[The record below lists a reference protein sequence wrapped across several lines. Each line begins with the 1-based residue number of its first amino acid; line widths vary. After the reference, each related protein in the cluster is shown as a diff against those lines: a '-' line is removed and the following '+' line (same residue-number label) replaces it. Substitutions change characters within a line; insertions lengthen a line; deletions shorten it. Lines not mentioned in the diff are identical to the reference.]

1 MKKYVTP
8 GIVLILAGLYFL
20 LGALPGV
27 NLPEGTFFV
36 LVGLGLLIGRLTTGK
51 CGFTISGFIV
61 LCLGAGWMAADL
73 LILPGKYA
81 SVVTPLALSL
91 AFFLIHICEFRRIG
105 NWPIIPALILLCVG
119 GGLLILFTP
128 GLNAL
133 LKPYYGTIF
142 PALLILVGICLLV
155 RGIAHSH
162 RAPKPQQNAANASYS
177 YSDTSTWAQPPLHNQ
192 PRQEAPTSEAAAA
205 PDAPA
210 AETAAA
216 PDAAEAQ
223 ENTYTAPV
231 DAPEEAVD
239 STDESQVK
247 ED

>member
-73 LILPGKYA
+73 LMLPGKYA

-192 PRQEAPTSEAAAA
+192 PRQEAPAADAAAT

>member
-20 LGALPGV
+20 LGALPGI

-73 LILPGKYA
+73 LMLPGKYA

-119 GGLLILFTP
+119 SGLLILFTP

-133 LKPYYGTIF
+133 LKPYYGTII

-192 PRQEAPTSEAAAA
+192 PRQEAPAADAAAA

>member
-1 MKKYVTP
+1 M
-8 GIVLILAGLYFL
+8 
-20 LGALPGV
+20 
-27 NLPEGTFFV
+27 
-36 LVGLGLLIGRLTTGK
+36 
-51 CGFTISGFIV
+51 
-61 LCLGAGWMAADL
+61 
-73 LILPGKYA
+73 LPGKYA

-177 YSDTSTWAQPPLHNQ
+177 YSDTSTWAQPPLHDQ
-192 PRQEAPTSEAAAA
+192 PRQEAPAAETAAA

>member
-81 SVVTPLALSL
+81 SVVTPLSLSL
-91 AFFLIHICEFRRIG
+91 AFFLINICEFSRIG

-177 YSDTSTWAQPPLHNQ
+177 YSDTSTWAQPPLHDQ
-192 PRQEAPTSEAAAA
+192 PRQEAPAADAAAA

>member
-20 LGALPGV
+20 LGALPGI

-73 LILPGKYA
+73 LMLPGKYA

-177 YSDTSTWAQPPLHNQ
+177 YSNTSTWAQPPLHDQ
-192 PRQEAPTSEAAAA
+192 PRQEAPAADAAAA

>member
-81 SVVTPLALSL
+81 SVVTPFALSL

-192 PRQEAPTSEAAAA
+192 PRQEAPAADAAAA

-231 DAPEEAVD
+231 DAPEETVD

>member
-73 LILPGKYA
+73 LMLPGKYA

-192 PRQEAPTSEAAAA
+192 PRQEAPAADAAAT

-239 STDESQVK
+239 STDESQFK

>member
-61 LCLGAGWMAADL
+61 LCLGAGWMVTDL

-162 RAPKPQQNAANASYS
+162 RAPKPQQNAANASCS

-192 PRQEAPTSEAAAA
+192 PWQEAPAADAAAA

-231 DAPEEAVD
+231 DAPAEAVD

>member
-73 LILPGKYA
+73 LMLPGKYA

-155 RGIAHSH
+155 RGITHSH

-192 PRQEAPTSEAAAA
+192 PRQEAPAADAAAA

-210 AETAAA
+210 AETAAD

-231 DAPEEAVD
+231 DAPEETVD

>member
-73 LILPGKYA
+73 LMLPGKYA

-192 PRQEAPTSEAAAA
+192 PQQEAPAADAAAA

>member
-73 LILPGKYA
+73 LMLPGKYA

-192 PRQEAPTSEAAAA
+192 PRQEAPAADAAAA
-205 PDAPA
+205 PNAPA

>member
-73 LILPGKYA
+73 LMLPGKYA

-162 RAPKPQQNAANASYS
+162 RAPKPQQSAANASYS
-177 YSDTSTWAQPPLHNQ
+177 YSDTSTWAQPPLHDQ
-192 PRQEAPTSEAAAA
+192 PRQEAPAAETAAA

>member
-27 NLPEGTFFV
+27 NLPEGAFFV

-73 LILPGKYA
+73 LMLPGKYA

-192 PRQEAPTSEAAAA
+192 PRQEAPAADAAAT

>member
-73 LILPGKYA
+73 LMLPGKYA

-192 PRQEAPTSEAAAA
+192 PRQEAPAADAAAA
-205 PDAPA
+205 PDPPA

>member
-20 LGALPGV
+20 LGALPGI

-73 LILPGKYA
+73 LMLPGKYA

-119 GGLLILFTP
+119 SGLLILFTP

-133 LKPYYGTIF
+133 LKPYYGTII

-192 PRQEAPTSEAAAA
+192 PRQEAPAADAAAA

-210 AETAAA
+210 AKTAAA

-231 DAPEEAVD
+231 DAPEEAID

>member
-27 NLPEGTFFV
+27 NLPEGAFFV

-192 PRQEAPTSEAAAA
+192 PRQEAPAADAAAA
-205 PDAPA
+205 PDAPP

>member
-192 PRQEAPTSEAAAA
+192 PRQEAPAADAAAA
-205 PDAPA
+205 PDAPE
-210 AETAAA
+210 AETATA

-231 DAPEEAVD
+231 DASEEAVD

>member
-36 LVGLGLLIGRLTTGK
+36 LVGLGLLIGRLTGK

-73 LILPGKYA
+73 LMLPGKYA

-119 GGLLILFTP
+119 SGLLILFTP

-177 YSDTSTWAQPPLHNQ
+177 YSDTSTWAQPPLHDQ
-192 PRQEAPTSEAAAA
+192 PRQEAPAADAAAA

>member
-177 YSDTSTWAQPPLHNQ
+177 YSDTSTWAQPPLHDQ
-192 PRQEAPTSEAAAA
+192 PRQETPAADAAAA

-231 DAPEEAVD
+231 DAPEEAVN
-239 STDESQVK
+239 STDESQFK

>member
-73 LILPGKYA
+73 LMLPGKYA

-177 YSDTSTWAQPPLHNQ
+177 YADTSTWAQPPLHNQ
-192 PRQEAPTSEAAAA
+192 PQQEAPAADAAAA

-231 DAPEEAVD
+231 DAPEEAID

>member
-73 LILPGKYA
+73 LMLPGKYA

-119 GGLLILFTP
+119 GGLLILVTP

-133 LKPYYGTIF
+133 LEPYYGTIF

-177 YSDTSTWAQPPLHNQ
+177 YSDTSTWAQPPLHDQ
-192 PRQEAPTSEAAAA
+192 PRQEAPAAETAAA

>member
-51 CGFTISGFIV
+51 CGFTISGLIV

-81 SVVTPLALSL
+81 SVITPLALSL

-162 RAPKPQQNAANASYS
+162 RTPKPQQNAANASYS
-177 YSDTSTWAQPPLHNQ
+177 YSDTSTWAQPPLHDQ
-192 PRQEAPTSEAAAA
+192 PRQEAPAADAAAA

>member
-192 PRQEAPTSEAAAA
+192 PRQEAPAADAAAA
-205 PDAPA
+205 PDAPE
-210 AETAAA
+210 AETATA

>member
-73 LILPGKYA
+73 LMLPGKYA

-177 YSDTSTWAQPPLHNQ
+177 YSDTSTWAQPPLYNQ
-192 PRQEAPTSEAAAA
+192 PRQEAPAADAAAA

>member
-73 LILPGKYA
+73 LMLPGKYA

-162 RAPKPQQNAANASYS
+162 RAPKLQQNAANASYS
-177 YSDTSTWAQPPLHNQ
+177 YSDTSTWAQPPLHDQ
-192 PRQEAPTSEAAAA
+192 PRQEAPAADAAAA

-210 AETAAA
+210 AETAAV

>member
-73 LILPGKYA
+73 LMLPGKYA

-177 YSDTSTWAQPPLHNQ
+177 YSDTSTWAQPPLHDQ
-192 PRQEAPTSEAAAA
+192 PRQEAPAAEAAA

-231 DAPEEAVD
+231 DAPEEAAD
-239 STDESQVK
+239 SADESQVK

>member
-162 RAPKPQQNAANASYS
+162 HAPKPQQNAANASYS

-192 PRQEAPTSEAAAA
+192 PRQEAPSADAAAA

>member
-73 LILPGKYA
+73 LMLPGKYA

-119 GGLLILFTP
+119 SGLLILFTP

-133 LKPYYGTIF
+133 LKPYYGTII

-162 RAPKPQQNAANASYS
+162 RAPKPQQNAAKASYS
-177 YSDTSTWAQPPLHNQ
+177 YSDTSTWAQPPLHDQ
-192 PRQEAPTSEAAAA
+192 PRQEAPAADAAAV

>member
-61 LCLGAGWMAADL
+61 LCLGAGWMGADL
-73 LILPGKYA
+73 LMLPGKYA

-177 YSDTSTWAQPPLHNQ
+177 YSDTSTWAQPPLHDQ
-192 PRQEAPTSEAAAA
+192 PRQEAPAADAAAA

>member
-73 LILPGKYA
+73 LMLPGKYA

-128 GLNAL
+128 GLNAM

-177 YSDTSTWAQPPLHNQ
+177 YSDTSTWAQPPLHDQ
-192 PRQEAPTSEAAAA
+192 PRQEAPAADAAAA

-210 AETAAA
+210 AETASA

-231 DAPEEAVD
+231 DAPEEAID

>member
-73 LILPGKYA
+73 LMLPGKYA

-177 YSDTSTWAQPPLHNQ
+177 YSDTSTWAQPPLHDQ
-192 PRQEAPTSEAAAA
+192 PRQEAPAAETAAA

>member
-73 LILPGKYA
+73 LMLPGKYA

-155 RGIAHSH
+155 RGIAHSP

-177 YSDTSTWAQPPLHNQ
+177 YSDTSTWAQPPLHDQ
-192 PRQEAPTSEAAAA
+192 PRQEAPAADAAAA

-210 AETAAA
+210 DETVAA

>member
-73 LILPGKYA
+73 LMLPGKYA

-177 YSDTSTWAQPPLHNQ
+177 YSDTSTWAQPPLHDQ
-192 PRQEAPTSEAAAA
+192 PRQEAPVADAAAA

-239 STDESQVK
+239 STDESQVT

>member
-73 LILPGKYA
+73 LMLPGKYA

-91 AFFLIHICEFRRIG
+91 AFFLIHICEFHRIG

-192 PRQEAPTSEAAAA
+192 PRQEAPAADAAAA

-231 DAPEEAVD
+231 DAPEEAID

>member
-27 NLPEGTFFV
+27 NLPKGTFFV

-73 LILPGKYA
+73 LMLPGKYA

-192 PRQEAPTSEAAAA
+192 PRQEAPAADAAAA

>member
-20 LGALPGV
+20 LGALPGI

-73 LILPGKYA
+73 LMLPGKYA

-192 PRQEAPTSEAAAA
+192 PRQEAPAADAAAA

>member
-51 CGFTISGFIV
+51 CGLTISGFIV

-192 PRQEAPTSEAAAA
+192 PRQEAPAADAAAA

-210 AETAAA
+210 AETAAT

-231 DAPEEAVD
+231 DAPEEAID

>member
-36 LVGLGLLIGRLTTGK
+36 LVGFGLLIGRLTTGK

-162 RAPKPQQNAANASYS
+162 RAPKPQQNAANGSCS
-177 YSDTSTWAQPPLHNQ
+177 YSDTSTWAQPPLHDQ
-192 PRQEAPTSEAAAA
+192 PRQEAPAADAAAA

>member
-73 LILPGKYA
+73 LMLPGKYA

-162 RAPKPQQNAANASYS
+162 RAPKPQQNAANASCS

-192 PRQEAPTSEAAAA
+192 PRQEAPAADAAAA

>member
-20 LGALPGV
+20 LGALPGI

-155 RGIAHSH
+155 RGITHSH
-162 RAPKPQQNAANASYS
+162 RAPTPQQNAANASYS
-177 YSDTSTWAQPPLHNQ
+177 YSDTSTWAQPPLHDQ
-192 PRQEAPTSEAAAA
+192 PRQEAPAADAAAA

-231 DAPEEAVD
+231 DAPEEAID